1 MELIQYLNDG
11 FFTQQQL
18 LAASAI
24 DLAGLERLQKR
35 GLMPLPSY
43 ALKLDIAC
51 NSFFGPH
58 QAQTE
63 LAYYA
68 KPYSLWMTCV
78 QSLPTADE
86 ALKLFSQR
94 YQARLKQLQEIGVS
108 SAHDKFNAGLESHLE
123 SEWTYFLSGTY
134 GLCTRSGLPEDIAA
148 KEVAVLIIKE
158 ITGERLDKNLLAAER
173 ERLVI
178 AVDLLDAVSAPFA
191 PHEVLRS
198 SRHRLIDQ
206 VRSAYRL

>member
-18 LAASAI
+18 LAATEI
-24 DLAGLERLQKR
+24 DLAGLERLQQR

-43 ALKLDIAC
+43 TLKLDIAC
-51 NSFFGPH
+51 NSVFGPH
-58 QAQTE
+58 QAQAD

-68 KPYSLWMTCV
+68 KPYFAWMTSV
-78 QSLPTADE
+78 QSLSSADE
-86 ALKLFSQR
+86 AFTLFSQR
-94 YQARLKQLQEIGVS
+94 YQTRLQQLQGAGIC
-108 SAHDKFNAGLESHLE
+108 SAHDKFNAGLQAHIE
-123 SEWTYFLSGTY
+123 SEWTYFLNGTY

-158 ITGERLDKNLLAAER
+158 ITGERLDKDLLAAER

-178 AVDLLDAVSAPFA
+178 AVDLLDAASAPFA